1 MILTF
6 LSAKMSTSQGE
17 NNTTVNEEL
26 KHQMQAFTRK
36 APNETHM
43 AGYYVSENTYFYI
56 NLIMTRIRKVLNRS
70 NIELK

>member
-6 LSAKMSTSQGE
+6 LSAKTSTSQGE

-43 AGYYVSENTYFYI
+43 AGYYVSE
-56 NLIMTRIRKVLNRS
+56 TRIFIL
-70 NIELK
+70 I